1 MVLRHAGWGTPFTTP
16 TAQAIAWHGHGR
28 AGQPNA
34 GEQALAREPHWVAHL
49 LSAISYAQMNRLD
62 DAQRHAR
69 EVLRS
74 DPTFSLPSY
83 AALRPYKNEADLDHE
98 FDDLRKAGLLE
109 E

>member
-1 MVLRHAGWGTPFTTP
+1 M
-16 TAQAIAWHGHGR
+16 
-28 AGQPNA
+28 
-34 GEQALAREPHWVAHL
+34 AHL